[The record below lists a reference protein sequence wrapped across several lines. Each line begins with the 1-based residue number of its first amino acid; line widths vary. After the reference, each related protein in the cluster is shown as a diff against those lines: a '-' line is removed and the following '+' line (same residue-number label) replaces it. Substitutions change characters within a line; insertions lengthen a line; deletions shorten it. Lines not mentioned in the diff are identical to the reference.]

1 MVQTKLSLEL
11 FFVCSVLLMCSL
23 NNIAVADQSD
33 QDGFVSLFN
42 GKDLTGWETK
52 GNWLAEENGV
62 VALKPRSGEEGW
74 QRYDAYLMAAKP
86 YHNFVLDFDYKI
98 PPKGNSGVFFRVRDK
113 ANPVHTGLEIQI
125 LDSHGKKGALTPH
138 DNGGLVGRQAASKNT
153 SKPAGEWNRLIVT
166 CSGERLGAKLNG
178 EQIIDVN
185 IDDPEAQ
192 KGKTYIGLQDHGQ
205 PIWFRN
211 IRIKQLP

>member
-125 LDSHGKKGALTPH
+125 LDSHGKKGGA
-138 DNGGLVGRQAASKNT
+138 NASRQRRT
-153 SKPAGEWNRLIVT
+153 CRPA
-166 CSGERLGAKLNG
+166 SGEQKH
-178 EQIIDVN
+178 V
-185 IDDPEAQ
+185 EA
-192 KGKTYIGLQDHGQ
+192 GGRVESAYRDLQRRAFRCKVEWGTDH
-205 PIWFRN
+205 
-211 IRIKQLP
+211 